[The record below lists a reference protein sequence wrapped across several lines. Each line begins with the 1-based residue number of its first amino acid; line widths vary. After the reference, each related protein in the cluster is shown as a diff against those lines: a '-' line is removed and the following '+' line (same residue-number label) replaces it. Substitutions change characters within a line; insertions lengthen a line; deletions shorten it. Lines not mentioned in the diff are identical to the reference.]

1 MLPAAMMGA
10 QVGMPIAAK
19 VLTGL
24 GIGSGMLGGKQRN
37 QMQGP
42 TTQTVDM
49 NTQRDP
55 YNPQNISPD
64 AQQYMG
70 GQGGSGNQMLDMLLS
85 SGIGLLGGGMQASKQ
100 RQPQWDSIMNGIM
113 SGYQNKYGGRG

>member
-1 MLPAAMMGA
+1 MPI
-10 QVGMPIAAK
+10 PIAAMIA
-19 VLTGL
+19 L
-24 GIGSGMLGGKQRN
+24 GAAGGAMGGKQKAKASK
-37 QMQGP
+37 QG
-42 TTQTVDM
+42 TTTTVDM
-49 NTQRDP
+49 HNQRSP
-55 YNPQNISPD
+55 YNPTNISPD

-70 GQGGSGNQMLDMLLS
+70 GQGSSGNQMLDMLLC